1 MRAVASAAR
10 DRVPVAS
17 APRAAWLAPGRV
29 LLAYPHPGG
38 DVFLEATW
46 PDATGSVGASRHAV
60 AQLDLAAAVP
70 NIEAEPG
77 LPRT

>member
-1 MRAVASAAR
+1 MTAVPS
-10 DRVPVAS
+10 AS